1 MSGVTPPDRALTT
14 DSDTTPPNYDLD
26 APLQGSNT
34 PVAPTLVDAG
44 SEHDEN
50 GSDNGVENT
59 FARLSNVRKHVL
71 LAIFSL
77 ATALDVVS
85 VSGLITTTESIS
97 RDLGLEA
104 GNITWILTAYSMTF
118 ASFLLF
124 WGRVSDLYPAHIVF
138 EGGFVMLAIF
148 FLISSFVTNK
158 YGFLVLRALQG
169 IAASSTIP
177 SAYHLIV
184 HLFPVRDKQQGALAL
199 LGLIAAIANT
209 LGVVLGGLFELA
221 SWRWLFRFMAI
232 LAFASA
238 GVGALIMPWKMERH
252 IAANKFSKL
261 QRLDLFG
268 VFLMTA
274 ALLLFILGL
283 TSGTTDGW
291 KNEHFLA
298 PFLISCVLTAA
309 FFVWES
315 KIHEDKAL
323 LSMKL
328 LKLPNLV
335 LLCFMAMTPYLW
347 WGTISLSLANYY
359 QIVSHHSAILA
370 AARIIPIGIAGLVG
384 GTLVQYMPALL
395 SRPKWTIIGGIFIA
409 IVPATVLLILGDG
422 GHGNDY
428 WKYMFP
434 GCAIGSFAIILVF
447 LAENIGIIQA
457 VPPSASGVAGALLQ
471 VSLQLGSVVGLSVQ
485 AGLYTLVDNDIS
497 NWKGTQ
503 YGYYFVIAWLAVSLI
518 VFTIFYRPEA
528 SQKVLQELQ
537 TSEKL
542 PVDVAVK
549 PTVSPV

>member
-1 MSGVTPPDRALTT
+1 MASPNPPPFSETFQKSIPRSPTLVGERDSRRSSFFAKRTSTTSDYFSKPAQGMTGITRPDRALAS
-14 DSDTTPPNYDLD
+14 DSDHTPPNYDLD
-26 APLQGSNT
+26 APLHAGKTLAS
-34 PVAPTLVDAG
+34 PSTLVDAA
-44 SEHDEN
+44 SEHS
-50 GSDNGVENT
+50 GSGDNGVEDT
-59 FARLSNVRKHVL
+59 FARLSSVRKHVL

-97 RDLGLEA
+97 VDLGLQA

-138 EGGFVMLAIF
+138 EGGFVMLAVF

-184 HLFPVRDKQQGALAL
+184 HLFPVRDKQQSALAL

-209 LGVVLGGLFELA
+209 LGVVLGGVFELA

-238 GVGALIMPWKMERH
+238 GIGALIMPWKMERH
-252 IAANKFSKL
+252 VAANKFSKL
-261 QRLDLFG
+261 QRLDLVG

-298 PFLISCVLTAA
+298 PFLISCLLTVA

-315 KIHEDKAL
+315 RIHEDKAL

-328 LKLPNLV
+328 LKLPNLI

-347 WGTISLSLANYY
+347 WGTVSLALANYY

-370 AARIIPIGIAGLVG
+370 AARILPIGIAGLVG
-384 GTLVQYMPALL
+384 GTLVQYVPTML
-395 SRPKWTIIGGIFIA
+395 SRPKWTVIVGVFMA
-409 IVPATVLLILGDG
+409 IVPATVLLILADG

-428 WKYMFP
+428 WKYM
-434 GCAIGSFAIILVF
+434 
-447 LAENIGIIQA
+447 
-457 VPPSASGVAGALLQ
+457 
-471 VSLQLGSVVGLSVQ
+471 
-485 AGLYTLVDNDIS
+485 AGLYTLVDNDLS

-503 YGYYFVIAWLAVSLI
+503 YGFYFVIAWLAVSLLA
-518 VFTIFYRPEA
+518 FAIFYRPEA
-528 SQKVLQELQ
+528 SQKVLQELDA
-537 TSEKL
+537 TEKV
-542 PVDVAVK
+542 PVDGVVK
-549 PTVSPV
+549 STVSPV